1 MDRTQAGLLLTHSLS
16 PDHST
21 AQTDTF
27 LGPDKATM
35 RLPQAAHGPIR
46 NQEPTETNRQLK
58 APSAHWHAHS
68 HHPHHTV
75 CTTCC
80 CCCCCVC
87 MCVCVCGERIS
98 GHAWRSCEPNQT
110 LVKLPTPAD
119 TRTKRKRAL
128 HCKGRLAMQ
137 QQNKQA
143 VAAATQPRCCIRLSH
158 NIAAAAAAAAAA
170 HRHLCCSPNQTL
182 LLLSS

>member
-35 RLPQAAHGPIR
+35 RLPQAAHSPIR
-46 NQEPTETNRQLK
+46 NQEPTETNRQPK

-68 HHPHHTV
+68 RHLHYTV

-80 CCCCCVC
+80 CCCVCVY
-87 MCVCVCGERIS
+87 VCVCGERIS
-98 GHAWRSCEPNQT
+98 GHAGRSCELNQT
-110 LVKLPTPAD
+110 LLKLPTPAD
-119 TRTKRKRAL
+119 TRTKRKKGAAL
-128 HCKGRLAMQ
+128 QGAACY
-137 QQNKQA
+137 
-143 VAAATQPRCCIRLSH
+143 AATKHAGRCCC
-158 NIAAAAAAAAAA
+158 N
-170 HRHLCCSPNQTL
+170 TTML
-182 LLLSS
+182 LHPTFP